1 MEEVLASVLE
11 RWGAE
16 LKCLRK
22 DLVVAGSPERSLG
35 RCVVET
41 VEGERFI
48 LERVG
53 KGAVLR
59 KEEMARL
66 QARLF
71 AAGLPVRG
79 PLAFSSGSFLLPYGG
94 QHYQLTPYTRA
105 EPLRQPDYIYDGWRG
120 AAVAELLL
128 KLRRLSLDAK
138 EFTSDSAFDIF
149 AYIDALM
156 VTMARF
162 HPRVFEAAQE
172 AVGWL
177 SQRLKPHWGLL
188 PTALAHGDVHAV
200 NILWGKRGKDE
211 IRAVIDWEF
220 FGEKP
225 LLYDVANMV
234 GCCGIENPEGLVRGL
249 APALV
254 SALRS
259 SEFADDMSW
268 RLFVEQMVAL
278 RFAWLSEWLRKED
291 TEMINLELSY
301 IYLLIDNH
309 KSLLSHFSLGE

>member
-48 LERVG
+48 LEQVG

-94 QHYQLTPYTRA
+94 QHYQLTP
-105 EPLRQPDYIYDGWRG
+105 
-120 AAVAELLL
+120 
-128 KLRRLSLDAK
+128 
-138 EFTSDSAFDIF
+138 
-149 AYIDALM
+149 
-156 VTMARF
+156 
-162 HPRVFEAAQE
+162 
-172 AVGWL
+172 
-177 SQRLKPHWGLL
+177 
-188 PTALAHGDVHAV
+188 
-200 NILWGKRGKDE
+200 
-211 IRAVIDWEF
+211 
-220 FGEKP
+220 
-225 LLYDVANMV
+225 
-234 GCCGIENPEGLVRGL
+234 
-249 APALV
+249 
-254 SALRS
+254 
-259 SEFADDMSW
+259 
-268 RLFVEQMVAL
+268 
-278 RFAWLSEWLRKED
+278 
-291 TEMINLELSY
+291 
-301 IYLLIDNH
+301 
-309 KSLLSHFSLGE
+309 